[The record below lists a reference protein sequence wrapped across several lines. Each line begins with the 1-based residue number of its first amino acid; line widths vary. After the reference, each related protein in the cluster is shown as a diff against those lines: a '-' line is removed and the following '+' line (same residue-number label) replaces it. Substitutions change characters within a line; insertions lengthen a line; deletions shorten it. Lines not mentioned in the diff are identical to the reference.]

1 MFRDERETNCCD
13 EIFETFLALFWIR
26 FDPPEKALKDAFL
39 ASHDDVVHL
48 KVLLHLGQ
56 VQLEELLGL
65 AHELKPLQK
74 EVVSSSFNF
83 SAGEGTGKGPKR

>member
-26 FDPPEKALKDAFL
+26 FDPPEKALEDAFF

-56 VQLEELLGL
+56 VQLEELFGPADQL
-65 AHELKPLQK
+65 EPFQQK
-74 EVVSSSFNF
+74 VVRSRLNLP
-83 SAGEGTGKGPKR
+83 T